1 MRRERGEGKG
11 GRNHPGRRAV
21 LTGLALPPL
30 IHAANAA
37 PAPRPERRIVFAP
50 QAMPASLDPVAT
62 LTPAARTAGLAV
74 FETLYGTDAR
84 QNPMPQMV
92 QRHRVEEG
100 GRQWVLQLRPE
111 QMFHDGT
118 PVTARDCVASLRRWM
133 RRDRPGHGLAERLA
147 SLEATA
153 GDVLTIRLK
162 QPLPSLPA
170 LLSRSQPGPPV
181 IMPARLAETDPA
193 TPVPEITGSGPFR
206 LAEDSWQPGAG
217 FRLVRFDRY
226 TTRVEAS
233 SFTGGRRV
241 ALVDEVLWRDPADPL
256 QALRDGT
263 VDWVETLPLAVPD
276 DLKNNRG
283 LVMSRLNTLGFY
295 AVLRL
300 NAAHGP
306 MSNPRLRQAVLATV
320 DQTAVMETVF
330 GAGSDLFRT
339 PAGLFL
345 PGSAFVNDAGKDRV
359 NAKRSPRAI
368 RALLSEAGYRGEKLI
383 VLTPA
388 GDPVHAAL
396 TAAVIEELRQAGLT
410 IQERPATRQALDAL
424 RDGQT
429 GRDGRAQEEIT
440 REVPGKV
447 PGQVP
452 GQVPGA
458 VLGEDWS
465 AFCDSFPGADH
476 MDPSG
481 IRTGR
486 AAGPGWPEDPAA
498 DRARAAWIDT
508 ESIALQ
514 NAAAAR
520 LQEQVF
526 LTVPFVTLGQWFTT
540 AAWRTTLSGQQAG
553 ACPVFWNVARGG

>member
-1 MRRERGEGKG
+1 MRRKRDEEKG
-11 GRNHPGRRAV
+11 GQNHPGRRAF
-21 LTGLALPPL
+21 LGGLALPAL
-30 IHAANAA
+30 IRAADAA
-37 PAPRPERRIVFAP
+37 PARQIVFAP

-133 RRDRPGHGLAERLA
+133 RGDRLGHALAERLA

-162 QPLPSLPA
+162 QPLPLLPA
-170 LLSRSQPGPPV
+170 LLSKSQPGPPV

-206 LAEDSWQPGAG
+206 LAKDSWQPGAG

-233 SFTGGRRV
+233 NFTGGRRV
-241 ALVDEVLWRDPADPL
+241 ALVDQVIWRDPADPL

-276 DLKNNRG
+276 DLKDNRG
-283 LVMSRLNTLGFY
+283 LVLSRLNELGFY

-300 NAAHGP
+300 NATHGP

-410 IQERPATRQALDAL
+410 IEERPVTRQALDAL
-424 RDGQT
+424 RDGQMGQNGQM
-429 GRDGRAQEEIT
+429 GREDRAL
-440 REVPGKV
+440 GA
-447 PGQVP
+447 
-452 GQVPGA
+452 VPGA
-458 VLGEDWS
+458 VPGENWS

-486 AAGPGWPEDPAA
+486 AAGPGWPDDPAA

-508 ESIALQ
+508 ESLPLQ

-520 LQEQVF
+520 LQEQMF
-526 LTVPFVTLGQWFTT
+526 LTVPFIPLGQWFTT
-540 AAWRTTLSGQQAG
+540 AAWRATLSGQQTG